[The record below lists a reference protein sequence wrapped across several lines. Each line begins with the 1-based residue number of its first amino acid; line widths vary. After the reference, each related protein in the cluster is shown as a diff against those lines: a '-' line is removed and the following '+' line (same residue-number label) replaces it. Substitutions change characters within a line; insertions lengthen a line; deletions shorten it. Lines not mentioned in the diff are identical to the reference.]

1 MGVITTIDKKTPS
14 EEPEQVS
21 KETNKKITQPEA
33 KVIKQEWGFWVRDP
47 KAERL
52 FGGANLKD
60 YRVRLQLWGELKKM
74 GIIKTL
80 ERMGVE
86 AGDIIAIGEATME
99 WE

>member
-1 MGVITTIDKKTPS
+1 MYKR
-14 EEPEQVS
+14 Q
-21 KETNKKITQPEA
+21 
-33 KVIKQEWGFWVRDP
+33 
-47 KAERL
+47 
-52 FGGANLKD
+52 NLKD